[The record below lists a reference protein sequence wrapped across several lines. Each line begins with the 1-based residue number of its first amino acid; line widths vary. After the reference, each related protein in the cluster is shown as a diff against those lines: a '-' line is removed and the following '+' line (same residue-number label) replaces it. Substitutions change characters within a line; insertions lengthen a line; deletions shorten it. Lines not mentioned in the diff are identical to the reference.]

1 MPLDANNPVVQLCVA
16 GIACENQ
23 HRFDQALSLYMRAWE
38 QACDDFEVCI
48 AAHYVARHQK
58 SAADALNWNLKSLE
72 HANAVQDGR
81 VREFY
86 PSLYLNIGKSYEEL
100 GDKERAQMFYKTAA
114 GKLSELSPGASREMV
129 QDGISRGLQRV
140 S

>member
-1 MPLDANNPVVQLCVA
+1 M
-16 GIACENQ
+16 ACETER
-23 HRFDQALSLYMRAWE
+23 HFDKALSLYVQAWNE
-38 QACDDFEVCI
+38 ASSDFELCI
-48 AAHYVARHQK
+48 AAHYLARHQK

-72 HANAVQDGR
+72 HANAVQDVR

-100 GDKERAQMFYKTAA
+100 GDKERAQKFYKTAA
-114 GKLSELSPGASREMV
+114 DKLSELSSGAYREMV
-129 QDGISRGLQRV
+129 QDGIARGLQRV